1 MTLSPR
7 ARSKRPNE
15 EAVRPFPRLE
25 ATPPVTKMCLV
36 TCAFTEGELITYL
49 KKGPIHTKVAC
60 FNNAPACKFAA
71 SSSSSPESI
80 LAISF
85 TLASPVTT
93 STED

>member
-7 ARSKRPNE
+7 ARSNRPNE
-15 EAVRPFPRLE
+15 DAVRPFPRLE

-36 TCAFTEGELITYL
+36 TWAFTEEELITYL
-49 KKGPIHTKVAC
+49 GNRSIHTKVAC
-60 FNNAPACKFAA
+60 FNNAPACKIAA

-80 LAISF
+80 LAISL